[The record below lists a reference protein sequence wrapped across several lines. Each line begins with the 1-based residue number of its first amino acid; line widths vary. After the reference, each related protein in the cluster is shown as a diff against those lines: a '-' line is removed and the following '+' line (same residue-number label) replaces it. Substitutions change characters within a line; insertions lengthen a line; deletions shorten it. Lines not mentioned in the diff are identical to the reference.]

1 MDKLTRSGRAYAATL
16 KASINPKAMLKRI
29 FIVAAILS
37 SMTLVSNVAAA
48 RETAEQ
54 VFTHHLK
61 AFLDR
66 NMEENLKDYTENSVV
81 IIPNAIFKG
90 KDQIRG
96 LFAGLFAEFAK
107 PGMTF
112 KLTEQR
118 VVDNVVYISWTAE
131 TADNVYEYASDTFI
145 VVDGKFAFQT
155 IALKVKAKVKA
166 K

>member
-1 MDKLTRSGRAYAATL
+1 MDKLTHSGRDHAATL
-16 KASINPKAMLKRI
+16 KAAINPNALLKRI
-29 FIVAAILS
+29 FIVVAILS
-37 SMTLVSNVAAA
+37 SVISASNVATAQ
-48 RETAEQ
+48 ETTEQ

-66 NMEENLKDYTENSVV
+66 NMEENLKDYTEDSVV

-90 KDQIRG
+90 KEQIRG
-96 LFAGLFAEFAK
+96 LFGGLFSEFAK

-131 TADNVYEYASDTFI
+131 TADNVYEYASDTFV

-155 IALKVKAKVKA
+155 IALKVTAK
-166 K
+166 